1 MIIFLILTLFLLIIL
16 FIKLKIKIFF
26 TLEKLKYDY
35 KIEIFVCKLKVKT
48 ISKNELNK
56 IINKL
61 NLKRKIKKGS
71 KMKVNK
77 ILKKIKVEE
86 LNVDLKIGLLYMF
99 PTTLSIPIISTVIAT
114 ILSIIKTEKQK
125 IRYSVKPVYNNITL
139 EAKLNTTIA
148 FQIVD
153 LIQFTSDKTVSL

>member
-26 TLEKLKYDY
+26 TLEKLTPDY

-99 PTTLSIPIISTVIAT
+99 PTTLSIPIISTIIAT
-114 ILSIIKTEKQK
+114 ILSIIKTEKHK
-125 IRYSVKPVYNNITL
+125 IKYSVKPVYNNITL
-139 EAKLNTTIA
+139 EARLNATIA
-148 FQIVD
+148 FRIVD
-153 LIQFTSDKTVSL
+153 LIQFTSDKTVSP